1 MYHWILEAKVYVF
14 WQFNI
19 TSWGMSQLCYFDLLT
34 LQVIVYAMMFWP
46 INVMSG
52 GMIFWPIYSRWE
64 GEGVNEVG
72 KDKKTG
78 EVRVKVNPKFYR
90 PTEVVRVA
98 SLCSVYKIMLSDSDL
113 LNFIERAHFYLFKI
127 KILTLI
133 GIWLGCNCQGKKL
146 KKINPSLILDVSWP
160 RREGGGFFFFK
171 L

>member
-1 MYHWILEAKVYVF
+1 MYKYFIKITCTIEYKKPRYMCFDYLILQVEVCRSY
-14 WQFNI
+14 
-19 TSWGMSQLCYFDLLT
+19 DLLI
-34 LQVIVYAMMFWP
+34 LQVMVYAMMFWP

-133 GIWLGCNCQGKKL
+133 GIWLGCNCQGEK
-146 KKINPSLILDVSWP
+146 
-160 RREGGGFFFFK
+160 
-171 L
+171 